1 MATDKDKKP
10 NGESSEEKDKDEVR
24 DTGAHTPD
32 SKRSSSNPP
41 KKASDEHDE
50 EHDEEEEEEEEE
62 KPAPKKK
69 AAAAPAKKEEKKP
82 AKKEEEAP
90 RKPWVNFFPP
100 RPPAKLPEAII
111 EKKPTLLLAEFDS
124 PARVLHAA
132 ERLRDAGYTKFD
144 SHSPFPIHGMDAAMG
159 LPDSKLGWIVLC
171 GGLTGVTTAV
181 VMIWWMNGVDYPLII
196 GGKPPFSI
204 PPSVPI
210 MFELT
215 VLFSA
220 FSALFGMLHLNRL
233 PRHHHPIFDSDRFQ
247 GCSDDKFF
255 LSVEVEDPK
264 YDAERTRALLEKL
277 HPTHVELVEETIE
290 TVVAHEDED
299 H

>member
-1 MATDKDKKP
+1 MATDKDKKA
-10 NGESSEEKDKDEVR
+10 NGEESKDKEKESDV
-24 DTGAHTPD
+24 TGAHTPD
-32 SKRSSSNPP
+32 SKRHSSNPP
-41 KKASDEHDE
+41 AKKDGHDD
-50 EHDEEEEEEEEE
+50 HDDEEEEEEE
-62 KPAPKKK
+62 KPKK
-69 AAAAPAKKEEKKP
+69 AAAKKEEKKP
-82 AKKEEEAP
+82 EKKEEKKKPAAAAEPP

-100 RPPAKLPEAII
+100 RPTQKHVEIVT
-111 EKKPTLLLAEFDS
+111 EKKPQLLLAEFDS

-144 SHSPFPIHGMDAAMG
+144 AHSPFPIHGMDAAMG
-159 LPDSKLGWIVLC
+159 LGDSKLGWIVLC

-233 PRHHHPIFDSDRFQ
+233 PRHHHPVFDSDRFQ

-255 LSVEVEDPK
+255 VSVEVDDPK
-264 YDAERTRALLEKL
+264 YHAERTRSLLEKL
-277 HPTHVELVEETIE
+277 HPTNVELVEEKIE
-290 TVVAHEDED
+290 TVVSHEEEE